1 MANVAAPRP
10 STPAPSLGRAW
21 GRISPAIVPVLAVL
35 TALIATIPFM
45 AVTGGSGDIGAG
57 LNIAGTAYTAL
68 IEGSIGFTINDLA
81 SRDNF
86 DQALLLAQSEQ
97 SSGGSLT
104 RTELRSLARAVG
116 DLSAI
121 GENDARRYVALIA
134 PFSEL
139 DDDGLTELA
148 ESIPDINAITV
159 PTLDAMRPLIVE
171 LEALERSEVR
181 GLAEEFAAMETLS
194 AEERA
199 ALEAVAPSAADY
211 SDEDLLAYMGLVNE
225 YGIVRLTRLVERTDA
240 LTAAGID
247 PASEDAAALAGL
259 VEAPGGVSAV
269 RASAETVDRLTAA
282 GITDLDRLSEQLD
295 LIRGLY
301 SADLLTD
308 DDVSAALANELD
320 TALAD
325 NLVVRRPGNR
335 LLIDNERQAAGII
348 YTTAGATAA
357 STGSGASG
365 VGGTSGAGGAAGEG
379 SASGETEQA
388 APAEEVPEA
397 LVTDAPGDQ
406 RPEAVYLRL
415 GGSALIFFPYNL
427 EDLIVRSIPFVI
439 AGLAVALGFKAGLFN
454 IGAEGQLY
462 MGSILAVW
470 VGFSPIFAGLP
481 LFIHV
486 PLMLVVGI
494 LGGALWGAVPGALK
508 AYTGAHE
515 VIVTIMLNYV
525 AIRFVDWII
534 KSTNPVILA
543 DPTAST
549 PRTPFINPSA
559 VIPRFNEI
567 SPTLF
572 LIAGIAV
579 MLVGLWL
586 ARERIQKDVRAAIR
600 PVVWGIVTAV
610 GGLFLGWV
618 GAQGRLHLGFVVMLF
633 AVWFTD
639 WFLNRTT
646 PGFELRTVG
655 TNPNAAKYAGMSV
668 RRNLIF
674 AMALSGALA
683 GLAGTIEISGVQ
695 FNMKP
700 DFFAGVGFDAIAVAL
715 LARQNPRNM
724 IFAGFLWGALLSGA
738 GLMQV
743 RADISIDLV
752 RIIQALIIMFIAAD
766 AIIRYLWRVPKPSES
781 TTTTFSKGWG
791 S

>member
-10 STPAPSLGRAW
+10 SLPTPSLARGW

-57 LNIAGTAYTAL
+57 LNIAGTAYAAL
-68 IEGSIGFTINDLA
+68 LEGSVGFAVNDLA
-81 SRDNF
+81 SHDNF
-86 DQALLLAQSEQ
+86 DQALLLAQAEQ
-97 SSGGSLT
+97 ASGGTFT
-104 RTELRSLARAVG
+104 RAELRSLSRAVTN
-116 DLSAI
+116 LSAI
-121 GENDARRYVALIA
+121 GDDNARRYAALIA

-139 DDDGLTELA
+139 DNDALA
-148 ESIPDINAITV
+148 DLAGSIPDINAITV
-159 PTLDAMRPLIVE
+159 PTLDAMRPLIID

-181 GLAEEFAAMETLS
+181 ALAEDFAAMETLS
-194 AEERA
+194 AEDRA
-199 ALEAVAPSAADY
+199 ALVEVAPAAENY
-211 SDEDLLAYMGLVNE
+211 SDADLLAYMGLVDD
-225 YGIVRLTRLVERTDA
+225 YGIVRLTRLVERADA
-240 LTAAGID
+240 LAEAGID
-247 PASEDAAALAGL
+247 PASEDGAALAEL
-259 VEAPGGVSAV
+259 TRAPGGVNAV
-269 RASAETVDRLTAA
+269 RASAETVERLSDV
-282 GITDLDRLSEQLD
+282 GITNLPALAEQLD
-295 LIRGLY
+295 LIRGMY
-301 SADLLTD
+301 TANLLTD
-308 DDVSAALANELD
+308 DDVSTALLSELD
-320 TALAD
+320 TVLAN

-335 LLIDNERQAAGII
+335 LLIDYASRPFGII
-348 YTTAGATAA
+348 YTAT
-357 STGSGASG
+357 STGSGASS
-365 VGGTSGAGGAAGEG
+365 GGSTTSEG
-379 SASGETEQA
+379 TEQT
-388 APAEEVPEA
+388 APAEDVPEA
-397 LVTDAPGDQ
+397 LVTDEPGDR

-415 GGSALIFFPYNL
+415 GGSALVFFPSNL
-427 EDLIVRSIPFVI
+427 EDLIVRAIPFII

-486 PLMLVVGI
+486 PLMLVVGV
-494 LGGALWGAVPGALK
+494 LGGAMWGAVPGALK

-559 VIPRFNEI
+559 VLPRFNDI
-567 SPTLF
+567 NPILF
-572 LIAGIAV
+572 IVAGVVVA
-579 MLVGLWL
+579 LVGLWL
-586 ARERIQKDVRAAIR
+586 VRQRIQGDIRAAIR
-600 PVVWGIVTAV
+600 PVVWGIVTAL
-610 GGLFLGWV
+610 GGLFLAWV
-618 GAQGRLHLGFVVMLF
+618 GARGRLHLGFVVMLF

-646 PGFELRTVG
+646 LGFELRTVG
-655 TNPNAAKYAGMSV
+655 TNPNAARYSGMSV

-700 DFFAGVGFDAIAVAL
+700 DFFSGLGFDAIAVAL
-715 LARQNPRNM
+715 LARSNPRNM
-724 IFAGFLWGALLSGA
+724 IYAGFLWGALLAGA

-766 AIIRYLWRVPKPSES
+766 AIIRYLWRVPKASES
-781 TTTTFSKGWG
+781 TATTFSKGWG

>member
-10 STPAPSLGRAW
+10 SLPTPSLARGW

-57 LNIAGTAYTAL
+57 LNIAGTAYAAL
-68 IEGSIGFTINDLA
+68 LEGSVGFAVNDLA
-81 SRDNF
+81 SHDNF
-86 DQALLLAQSEQ
+86 DQALLLAQAEQ
-97 SSGGSLT
+97 ASGGTFT
-104 RTELRSLARAVG
+104 RAELRSLSRAVTN
-116 DLSAI
+116 LSAI
-121 GENDARRYVALIA
+121 GDDNARRYAALIA

-139 DDDGLTELA
+139 DNDALA
-148 ESIPDINAITV
+148 DLAGSIPDINAITV
-159 PTLDAMRPLIVE
+159 PTLDAMRPLIID

-181 GLAEEFAAMETLS
+181 ALAEDFAAMETLS
-194 AEERA
+194 AEDRA
-199 ALEAVAPSAADY
+199 ALVEVAPAAENY
-211 SDEDLLAYMGLVNE
+211 SDADLLAYMGLVDE
-225 YGIVRLTRLVERTDA
+225 YGIVRLTRLVERADA
-240 LTAAGID
+240 LAEAGID
-247 PASEDAAALAGL
+247 PASEDGAALAEL
-259 VEAPGGVSAV
+259 TRAPGGVNAV
-269 RASAETVDRLTAA
+269 RASAETVERLSDV
-282 GITDLDRLSEQLD
+282 GITNLPALAEQLD
-295 LIRGLY
+295 LIRGMY
-301 SADLLTD
+301 TANLLTD
-308 DDVSAALANELD
+308 DDVSTALLSELD
-320 TALAD
+320 TVLAN

-335 LLIDNERQAAGII
+335 LLIDYASRPFGII
-348 YTTAGATAA
+348 YTAT
-357 STGSGASG
+357 STGSSSG
-365 VGGTSGAGGAAGEG
+365 GSTTSEG
-379 SASGETEQA
+379 TEQT
-388 APAEEVPEA
+388 APAEAVPEA
-397 LVTDAPGDQ
+397 LVTDEPGDR

-415 GGSALIFFPYNL
+415 GGSALVFFPSNL
-427 EDLIVRSIPFVI
+427 EDLIVRAIPFII

-486 PLMLVVGI
+486 PLMLVVGV
-494 LGGALWGAVPGALK
+494 LGGAMWGAVPGALK

-543 DPTAST
+543 DPAAST

-559 VIPRFNEI
+559 VLPRFNDI
-567 SPTLF
+567 NPILF
-572 LIAGIAV
+572 IVAGVVVA
-579 MLVGLWL
+579 LVGLWL
-586 ARERIQKDVRAAIR
+586 VRQRIQGDIRAAIR
-600 PVVWGIVTAV
+600 PVVWGIVTAL
-610 GGLFLGWV
+610 GGLFLAWV
-618 GAQGRLHLGFVVMLF
+618 GARGRLHLGFVVMLF

-646 PGFELRTVG
+646 LGFELRTVG
-655 TNPNAAKYAGMSV
+655 TNPNAARYSGMSV

-700 DFFAGVGFDAIAVAL
+700 DFFSGLGFDAIAVAL
-715 LARQNPRNM
+715 LARSNPRNM
-724 IFAGFLWGALLSGA
+724 IYAGFLWGALLAGA

-766 AIIRYLWRVPKPSES
+766 AIIRYLWRVPKASES
-781 TTTTFSKGWG
+781 TATTFSKGWG

>member
-10 STPAPSLGRAW
+10 SLPTPSLARGW

-57 LNIAGTAYTAL
+57 LNIAGTAYAAL
-68 IEGSIGFTINDLA
+68 LEGSVGFAVNDLA
-81 SRDNF
+81 SHDNF
-86 DQALLLAQSEQ
+86 DQALLLAQAEQ
-97 SSGGSLT
+97 ASGGTFT
-104 RTELRSLARAVG
+104 RAELRSLSRAVTN
-116 DLSAI
+116 LSAI
-121 GENDARRYVALIA
+121 GDDNARRYAALIA

-139 DDDGLTELA
+139 DNDALA
-148 ESIPDINAITV
+148 DLAGSIPDINAITV
-159 PTLDAMRPLIVE
+159 PTLDAMRPLIID

-181 GLAEEFAAMETLS
+181 ALAEDFAAMETLS
-194 AEERA
+194 AEDRA
-199 ALEAVAPSAADY
+199 ALVEVAPAAENY
-211 SDEDLLAYMGLVNE
+211 SDADLLAYMGLVDD
-225 YGIVRLTRLVERTDA
+225 YGIVRLTRLVERADA
-240 LTAAGID
+240 LAEAGID
-247 PASEDAAALAGL
+247 PASEDGAALAEL
-259 VEAPGGVSAV
+259 TRAPGGVNAV
-269 RASAETVDRLTAA
+269 RASAETVERLSDV
-282 GITDLDRLSEQLD
+282 GITNLPALAEQLD
-295 LIRGLY
+295 LIRGMY
-301 SADLLTD
+301 TANLLTD
-308 DDVSAALANELD
+308 DDVSTALLSELD
-320 TALAD
+320 TVLAN

-335 LLIDNERQAAGII
+335 LLIDYASRPFGII
-348 YTTAGATAA
+348 YTAT
-357 STGSGASG
+357 STGSSSG
-365 VGGTSGAGGAAGEG
+365 GSTTSEG
-379 SASGETEQA
+379 TEQT
-388 APAEEVPEA
+388 APAEDVPEA
-397 LVTDAPGDQ
+397 LVTDEPGDR

-415 GGSALIFFPYNL
+415 GGSALVFFPSNL
-427 EDLIVRSIPFVI
+427 EDLIVRAIPFII

-486 PLMLVVGI
+486 PLMLVVGV
-494 LGGALWGAVPGALK
+494 LGGAMWGAVPGALK

-543 DPTAST
+543 DPAAST

-559 VIPRFNEI
+559 VLPRFNDI
-567 SPTLF
+567 NPILF
-572 LIAGIAV
+572 IVAGVVVA
-579 MLVGLWL
+579 LVGLWL
-586 ARERIQKDVRAAIR
+586 VRQRIQGDIRAAIR
-600 PVVWGIVTAV
+600 PVVWGIVTAL
-610 GGLFLGWV
+610 GGLFLAWV
-618 GAQGRLHLGFVVMLF
+618 GARGRLHLGFVVMLF

-646 PGFELRTVG
+646 LGFELRTVG
-655 TNPNAAKYAGMSV
+655 TNPNAARYSGMSV

-700 DFFAGVGFDAIAVAL
+700 DFFSGLGFDAIAVAL
-715 LARQNPRNM
+715 LARSNPRNM
-724 IFAGFLWGALLSGA
+724 IYAGFLWGALLAGA

-766 AIIRYLWRVPKPSES
+766 AIIRYLWRVPKASES
-781 TTTTFSKGWG
+781 TATTFSKGWG

>member
-1 MANVAAPRP
+1 MANVAAPTPVP
-10 STPAPSLGRAW
+10 SVARAW

-45 AVTGGSGDIGAG
+45 AVTSGSGGISGG
-57 LNIAGTAYTAL
+57 LNIAGTAYSAL
-68 IEGSIGFTINDLA
+68 IEGSIGFTINDLV
-81 SRDNF
+81 SRDNL
-86 DQALLLAQSEQ
+86 DQALLLAQAEQ
-97 SSGGSLT
+97 ASGGELT
-104 RTELRSLARAVG
+104 RAELRTLARAVNN
-116 DLSAI
+116 LSAI
-121 GENDARRYVALIA
+121 GENDVRRYAALIA
-134 PFSEL
+134 PFSKL
-139 DDDGLTELA
+139 DNDALADLA
-148 ESIPDINAITV
+148 ESIPDINAIGV
-159 PTLDAMRPLIVE
+159 PTLDAMRPLITE

-181 GLAEEFAAMETLS
+181 RLAETFARMDSLS
-194 AEERA
+194 AEDRA
-199 ALEAVAPSAADY
+199 ALEAVAPAAAEY
-211 SDEDLLAYMGLVNE
+211 SDADLLASMGLVNE

-240 LTAAGID
+240 LAAAGID
-247 PASEDAAALAGL
+247 PDSADAAALAGI
-259 VEAPGGVSAV
+259 VQAPGGVNAV
-269 RASAETVDRLTAA
+269 RAAANTVDRLTDA
-282 GITDLDRLSEQLD
+282 GIVNLPPLAEQLD
-295 LIRGLY
+295 VIRAMY
-301 SADLLTD
+301 TANLLTD
-308 DDVSAALANELD
+308 DNVGAALENELD
-320 TALAD
+320 AALED

-335 LLIDNERQAAGII
+335 LLIDYARQPAGII
-348 YTTAGATAA
+348 YFTSSAAAA
-357 STGSGASG
+357 SSET
-365 VGGTSGAGGAAGEG
+365 TEAATTEAAEG
-379 SASGETEQA
+379 EQA
-388 APAEEVPEA
+388 LEKVPET
-397 LVTDAPGDQ
+397 LVPDEPRR

-415 GGSALIFFPYNL
+415 GGSALVFFPYNL
-427 EDLIVRSIPFVI
+427 EDLIVRSIPFII

-481 LFIHV
+481 LIIHV

-534 KSTNPVILA
+534 KSTNPVILL
-543 DPTAST
+543 DPAAST

-567 SPTLF
+567 NPLVF
-572 LIAGIAV
+572 IAAGIVVA
-579 MLVGLWL
+579 LVGLWL
-586 ARERIQKDVRAAIR
+586 ARARIQGDIRAAIR

-655 TNPNAAKYAGMSV
+655 TNPNAARYAGMSV

-700 DFFAGVGFDAIAVAL
+700 DFFAGLGFDAIAVAL
-715 LARQNPRNM
+715 LARSNPRNM

-781 TTTTFSKGWG
+781 TGTTFSKGWG

>member
-10 STPAPSLGRAW
+10 SLPTPSLARGW

-57 LNIAGTAYTAL
+57 LNIAGTAYAAL
-68 IEGSIGFTINDLA
+68 LEGSVGFAVNDLA
-81 SRDNF
+81 SHDNF
-86 DQALLLAQSEQ
+86 DQALLLAQAEQ
-97 SSGGSLT
+97 ASGGTFT
-104 RTELRSLARAVG
+104 RAELRSLSRAVTN
-116 DLSAI
+116 LSAI
-121 GENDARRYVALIA
+121 GDDNARRYAALIA

-139 DDDGLTELA
+139 DNDALA
-148 ESIPDINAITV
+148 DLAGSIPDINAITV
-159 PTLDAMRPLIVE
+159 PTLDAMRPLIID

-181 GLAEEFAAMETLS
+181 ALAEDFAAMETLS
-194 AEERA
+194 AEDRA
-199 ALEAVAPSAADY
+199 ALVEVAPAAENY
-211 SDEDLLAYMGLVNE
+211 SDADLLAYMGLVDD
-225 YGIVRLTRLVERTDA
+225 YGIVRLTRLVERADA
-240 LTAAGID
+240 LAEAGID
-247 PASEDAAALAGL
+247 PASEDGAALAEL
-259 VEAPGGVSAV
+259 TRAPGGVNAV
-269 RASAETVDRLTAA
+269 RASAETVERLSDV
-282 GITDLDRLSEQLD
+282 GITNLPALAEQLD
-295 LIRGLY
+295 LIRGMY
-301 SADLLTD
+301 TANLLTD
-308 DDVSAALANELD
+308 DDVSTALLSELD
-320 TALAD
+320 TVLAN

-335 LLIDNERQAAGII
+335 LLIDYASRPFGII
-348 YTTAGATAA
+348 YTAT
-357 STGSGASG
+357 STGSSSG
-365 VGGTSGAGGAAGEG
+365 GSTTSEG
-379 SASGETEQA
+379 TEQT
-388 APAEEVPEA
+388 APAEDVPEA
-397 LVTDAPGDQ
+397 LVTDEPGDR

-415 GGSALIFFPYNL
+415 GGSALVFFPSNL
-427 EDLIVRSIPFVI
+427 EDLIVRAIPFII

-486 PLMLVVGI
+486 PLMLVVGV
-494 LGGALWGAVPGALK
+494 LGGAMWGAVPGALK

-559 VIPRFNEI
+559 VLPRFNDI
-567 SPTLF
+567 NPILF
-572 LIAGIAV
+572 IVAGVVVA
-579 MLVGLWL
+579 LVGLWL
-586 ARERIQKDVRAAIR
+586 VRQRIQGDIRAAIR
-600 PVVWGIVTAV
+600 PVVWGIVTAL
-610 GGLFLGWV
+610 GGLFLAWV
-618 GAQGRLHLGFVVMLF
+618 GARGRLHLGFVVMLF

-646 PGFELRTVG
+646 LGFELRTVG
-655 TNPNAAKYAGMSV
+655 TNPNAARYSGMSV

-700 DFFAGVGFDAIAVAL
+700 DFFSGLGFDAIAVAL
-715 LARQNPRNM
+715 LARSNPRNM
-724 IFAGFLWGALLSGA
+724 IYAGFLWGALLAGA

-766 AIIRYLWRVPKPSES
+766 AIIRYLWRVPKASES
-781 TTTTFSKGWG
+781 TATTFSKGWG

>member
-10 STPAPSLGRAW
+10 SLPTPSLARGW

-57 LNIAGTAYTAL
+57 LNIAGTAYAAL
-68 IEGSIGFTINDLA
+68 LEGSVGFAVNDLA
-81 SRDNF
+81 SHDNF
-86 DQALLLAQSEQ
+86 DQALLLAQAEQ
-97 SSGGSLT
+97 ASGGTFT
-104 RTELRSLARAVG
+104 RAELRSLSRAVTN
-116 DLSAI
+116 LSAI
-121 GENDARRYVALIA
+121 GDDNARRYAALIA

-139 DDDGLTELA
+139 DNDALA
-148 ESIPDINAITV
+148 DLAGSIPDINAITV
-159 PTLDAMRPLIVE
+159 PTLDAMRPLIID

-181 GLAEEFAAMETLS
+181 ALAEDFAAMETLS
-194 AEERA
+194 AEDRA
-199 ALEAVAPSAADY
+199 ALVEVAPAAENY
-211 SDEDLLAYMGLVNE
+211 SDADLLAYMGLVDE
-225 YGIVRLTRLVERTDA
+225 YGIVRLTRLVERADA
-240 LTAAGID
+240 LAEAGID
-247 PASEDAAALAGL
+247 PASEDGAALAEL
-259 VEAPGGVSAV
+259 TRAPGGVNAV
-269 RASAETVDRLTAA
+269 RTSAETVERLSDV
-282 GITDLDRLSEQLD
+282 GITNLPALAEQLD
-295 LIRGLY
+295 LIRGMY
-301 SADLLTD
+301 TANLLTD
-308 DDVSAALANELD
+308 DDVSTALLSELD
-320 TALAD
+320 TVLAN

-335 LLIDNERQAAGII
+335 LLIDYASRPFGII
-348 YTTAGATAA
+348 YTAT
-357 STGSGASG
+357 STGSSSG
-365 VGGTSGAGGAAGEG
+365 GSTTSEG
-379 SASGETEQA
+379 TEQT
-388 APAEEVPEA
+388 APAEDVPEA
-397 LVTDAPGDQ
+397 LVTDEPGDR

-415 GGSALIFFPYNL
+415 GGSALVFFPSNL
-427 EDLIVRSIPFVI
+427 EDLIVRAIPFII

-486 PLMLVVGI
+486 PLMLVVGV
-494 LGGALWGAVPGALK
+494 LGGAMWGAVPGALK

-543 DPTAST
+543 DPAAST

-559 VIPRFNEI
+559 VLPRFNDI
-567 SPTLF
+567 NPILF
-572 LIAGIAV
+572 IVAGVVVA
-579 MLVGLWL
+579 LVGLWL
-586 ARERIQKDVRAAIR
+586 VRQRIQGDIRAAIR
-600 PVVWGIVTAV
+600 PVVWGIVTAL
-610 GGLFLGWV
+610 GGLFLAWV
-618 GAQGRLHLGFVVMLF
+618 GARGRLHLGFVVMLF

-646 PGFELRTVG
+646 LGFELRTVG
-655 TNPNAAKYAGMSV
+655 TNPNAARYSGMSV

-700 DFFAGVGFDAIAVAL
+700 DFFSGLGFDAIAVAL
-715 LARQNPRNM
+715 LARSNPRNM
-724 IFAGFLWGALLSGA
+724 IYAGFLWGALLAGA

-766 AIIRYLWRVPKPSES
+766 AIIRYLWRVPKASES
-781 TTTTFSKGWG
+781 TATTFSKGWG

>member
-10 STPAPSLGRAW
+10 SLPTPSLARGW

-57 LNIAGTAYTAL
+57 LNIAGTAYAAL
-68 IEGSIGFTINDLA
+68 LEGSVGFAVNDLA
-81 SRDNF
+81 SHDNF
-86 DQALLLAQSEQ
+86 DQALLLAQAEQ
-97 SSGGSLT
+97 ASGGTFT
-104 RTELRSLARAVG
+104 RAELRSLSRAVTN
-116 DLSAI
+116 LSAI
-121 GENDARRYVALIA
+121 GDDNARRYAALIA

-139 DDDGLTELA
+139 DNDALA
-148 ESIPDINAITV
+148 DLAGSIPDINAITV
-159 PTLDAMRPLIVE
+159 PTLDAMRPLIID

-181 GLAEEFAAMETLS
+181 ALAEDFAAMETLS
-194 AEERA
+194 AEDRA
-199 ALEAVAPSAADY
+199 ALVEVAPAAENY
-211 SDEDLLAYMGLVNE
+211 SDADLLAYMGLVDD
-225 YGIVRLTRLVERTDA
+225 YGIVRLTRLVERADA
-240 LTAAGID
+240 LAEAGID
-247 PASEDAAALAGL
+247 PASEDGAALAEL
-259 VEAPGGVSAV
+259 TRAPGGVNAV
-269 RASAETVDRLTAA
+269 RASAETVERLSDV
-282 GITDLDRLSEQLD
+282 GITNLPALAEQLD
-295 LIRGLY
+295 LIRGMY
-301 SADLLTD
+301 TANLLTD
-308 DDVSAALANELD
+308 DDVSTALLSELD
-320 TALAD
+320 TVLAN

-335 LLIDNERQAAGII
+335 LLIDYASRPFGII
-348 YTTAGATAA
+348 YTAT
-357 STGSGASG
+357 STGSSSG
-365 VGGTSGAGGAAGEG
+365 GSTTSEG
-379 SASGETEQA
+379 TEQT
-388 APAEEVPEA
+388 APAEAVPEA
-397 LVTDAPGDQ
+397 LVTDEPGDR

-415 GGSALIFFPYNL
+415 GGSALVFFPSNL
-427 EDLIVRSIPFVI
+427 EDLIVRAIPFII

-486 PLMLVVGI
+486 PLMLVVGV
-494 LGGALWGAVPGALK
+494 LGGAMWGAVPGALK

-559 VIPRFNEI
+559 VLPRFNDI
-567 SPTLF
+567 NPILF
-572 LIAGIAV
+572 IVAGVVVA
-579 MLVGLWL
+579 LVGLWL
-586 ARERIQKDVRAAIR
+586 VRQRIQGDIRAAIR
-600 PVVWGIVTAV
+600 PVVWGIVTAL
-610 GGLFLGWV
+610 GGLFLAWV
-618 GAQGRLHLGFVVMLF
+618 GARGRLHLGFVVMLF

-646 PGFELRTVG
+646 LGFELRTVG
-655 TNPNAAKYAGMSV
+655 TNPNAARYSGMSV

-700 DFFAGVGFDAIAVAL
+700 DFFSGLGFDAIAVAL
-715 LARQNPRNM
+715 LARSNPRNM
-724 IFAGFLWGALLSGA
+724 IYAGFLWGALLAGA

-766 AIIRYLWRVPKPSES
+766 AIIRYLWRVPKASES
-781 TTTTFSKGWG
+781 TATTFSKGWG

>member
-10 STPAPSLGRAW
+10 SLPTPSLARGW

-57 LNIAGTAYTAL
+57 LNIAGTAYAAL
-68 IEGSIGFTINDLA
+68 LEGSVGFAVNDLA
-81 SRDNF
+81 SHDNF
-86 DQALLLAQSEQ
+86 DQALLLAQAEQ
-97 SSGGSLT
+97 ASGGTFT
-104 RTELRSLARAVG
+104 RAELRSLSRAVTN
-116 DLSAI
+116 LSAI
-121 GENDARRYVALIA
+121 GDDNARRYAALIA

-139 DDDGLTELA
+139 DNDALA
-148 ESIPDINAITV
+148 DLAGSIPDINAITV
-159 PTLDAMRPLIVE
+159 PTLDAMRPLIID

-181 GLAEEFAAMETLS
+181 ALAEDFAAMETLS
-194 AEERA
+194 AEDRA
-199 ALEAVAPSAADY
+199 ALVEVAPAAENY
-211 SDEDLLAYMGLVNE
+211 SDADLLAYMGLVDE
-225 YGIVRLTRLVERTDA
+225 YGIVRLTRLVERADA
-240 LTAAGID
+240 LAEAGID
-247 PASEDAAALAGL
+247 PASEDGAALAEL
-259 VEAPGGVSAV
+259 TRAPGGVNAV
-269 RASAETVDRLTAA
+269 RTSAETVERLSDV
-282 GITDLDRLSEQLD
+282 GITNLPALAEQLD
-295 LIRGLY
+295 LIRGMY
-301 SADLLTD
+301 TANLLTD
-308 DDVSAALANELD
+308 DDVSTALLSELD
-320 TALAD
+320 TVLAN

-335 LLIDNERQAAGII
+335 LLIDYASRPFGII
-348 YTTAGATAA
+348 YTAT
-357 STGSGASG
+357 STGSSSG
-365 VGGTSGAGGAAGEG
+365 GSTTSEG
-379 SASGETEQA
+379 TEQT
-388 APAEEVPEA
+388 APAEDVPEA
-397 LVTDAPGDQ
+397 LVTDEPGDR

-415 GGSALIFFPYNL
+415 GGSALVFFPSNL
-427 EDLIVRSIPFVI
+427 EDLIVRAIPFII

-486 PLMLVVGI
+486 PLMLVVGV
-494 LGGALWGAVPGALK
+494 LGGAMWGAVPGALK

-543 DPTAST
+543 DPAAST

-559 VIPRFNEI
+559 VLPRFNDI
-567 SPTLF
+567 NPILF
-572 LIAGIAV
+572 IVAGVVVA
-579 MLVGLWL
+579 LVGLWL
-586 ARERIQKDVRAAIR
+586 ARQRIQGDIRAAIR
-600 PVVWGIVTAV
+600 PVVWGIVTAL
-610 GGLFLGWV
+610 GGLFLAWV
-618 GAQGRLHLGFVVMLF
+618 GARGRLHLGFVVMLF

-646 PGFELRTVG
+646 LGFELRTVG
-655 TNPNAAKYAGMSV
+655 TNPNAARYSGMSV

-700 DFFAGVGFDAIAVAL
+700 DFFSGLGFDAIAVAL
-715 LARQNPRNM
+715 LARSNPRNM
-724 IFAGFLWGALLSGA
+724 IYAGFLWGALLAGA

-766 AIIRYLWRVPKPSES
+766 AIIRYLWRVPKASES
-781 TTTTFSKGWG
+781 TATTFSKGWG